1 MKRLSEIAA
10 QVREDIPAQ
19 EALYVGFPDCVVKV
33 LTGGGPLHA
42 ELVDYFHEFPAAG
55 PDYDIL
61 VTVHDGP
68 TPDMGKD
75 FIVKDPDPGKSKI
88 KEEYLDIPGGRVVRK
103 RLTGMYFFF
112 GGEDNVAVG
121 PCAENPNQV
130 VNFINNRY
138 IEKKL
143 NEGCLLGHAAGVC
156 KNGFGLGLAGFSGA
170 GKSTLAL
177 HLTAAGV
184 DFVSND
190 RLLVNKKGAGVDM
203 FGVAKHPRINPGT
216 ALSIPEL
223 TPIMSEEEKA
233 RFSAMPQAELWDME
247 YKYDA
252 VVEKLF
258 GPGRFQLASPMQ
270 GLVILNWKRGA
281 GPASARVVPVAE
293 ADALLPAFM
302 KAAGL
307 FYIDPQGR
315 EVRDPGM
322 DEYKKELA
330 DVQLLEISGGA
341 DFAYASRLCLDFLEG
356 GNWNVK
362 G

>member
-1 MKRLSEIAA
+1 MQHISEIAT
-10 QVREDIPAQ
+10 QVRADIPA
-19 EALYVGFPDCVVKV
+19 EVALYVGFPDCVVKV
-33 LTGGGPLHA
+33 LTGGGALHA
-42 ELVDYFHEFPAAG
+42 ELVDYFHEFPAEG
-55 PDYDIL
+55 PHYDIL
-61 VTVHDGP
+61 VTVHEGP
-68 TPDMGKD
+68 SPDMD
-75 FIVKDPDPGKSKI
+75 EHFTVKEPDPGKSKI

-112 GGEDNVAVG
+112 GGGDNIAVG

-130 VNFINNRY
+130 VNFVNNRY

-143 NEGCLLGHAAGVC
+143 NAGCLLGHAAGVC
-156 KNGFGLGLAGFSGA
+156 KKGIGLGLAGFSGA

-190 RLLVNKKGAGVDM
+190 RLLVTKSGAGVDM

-223 TPIMSEEEKA
+223 TPIMSENEKT
-233 RFSAMPQAELWDME
+233 RFSAMPQAGLWDLE
-247 YKYDA
+247 DKYDA

-293 ADALLPAFM
+293 ADTLLPAFM

-307 FYIDPQGR
+307 FYIDPEGR
-315 EVRDPGM
+315 EISDPGM

-330 DVQLLEISGGA
+330 ELKLLEISGGA
-341 DFAYASRLCLDFLEG
+341 DFEYASKLCLDFLESG
-356 GNWNVK
+356 DWKV
-362 G
+362 